1 MNVDDLGWKIPVTP
15 LAWETMDF
23 LNEFLALR
31 ESATAANGLV
41 SVEVDGTSDLTGL
54 KLDPRAMRLPATEL
68 AEAIKEAFGRAREA
82 AQQRATQA
90 IPEVLKQ
97 DPLELNDL
105 MEKVRADTQADM
117 NELLSTVN
125 GLTSRLD
132 RLMQQ

>member
-54 KLDPRAMRLPATEL
+54 KLDPRAMRLPAAEL